1 MKNTSMIWTI
11 KIELL
16 FGIYADESWN
26 ASIELDSMS
35 TLEDLHFIIQDT
47 INFDND
53 HMYEFYISRTE
64 RSRERV
70 TFDDENE
77 KIYETT
83 LENLYPLEKNRK
95 LFYLFDYGDSW
106 LFKITKSRKKPHNPE
121 KGKKYPRIIE
131 VKGKTPEQYPEWE

>member
-26 ASIELDSMS
+26 ASIELDSTS

-53 HMYEFYISRTE
+53 NMYEFYISRTE

-106 LFKITKSRKKPHNPE
+106 LFKITKSRKKPHNSE

>member
-1 MKNTSMIWTI
+1 MIWTI

-16 FGIYADESWN
+16 FGMYAEENWS
-26 ASIELDSMS
+26 ASVELDSMS

-47 INFDND
+47 VNFDND
-53 HMYEFYISRTE
+53 HMYEFYISRTQ

-77 KIYETT
+77 KVYETT
-83 LENLYPLEKNRK
+83 LESLFPLEKNKK

-106 LFKITKSRKKPHNPE
+106 LFKISKNRKKPHAPE
-121 KGKKYPRIIE
+121 GRKKYPRIIE

>member
-1 MKNTSMIWTI
+1 MIWTI

-16 FGIYADESWN
+16 FGMYAEESWS
-26 ASIELDSMS
+26 ASVELDSMS
-35 TLEDLHFIIQDT
+35 TLEDLHFIIQDAV
-47 INFDND
+47 NFDND

-77 KIYETT
+77 KVYDTT
-83 LENLYPLEKNRK
+83 LESLYPLEKNRK

-106 LFKITKSRKKPHNPE
+106 LFKISKNRKKPHPPE
-121 KGKKYPRIIE
+121 GRKKYPGIIE
-131 VKGKTPEQYPEWE
+131 VKGKAPEQYPEWE

>member
-1 MKNTSMIWTI
+1 MIWTI